1 MSRWGHRRAVATDTS
16 VLPAPTTT
24 KLFERLS
31 PAGFWLILLAFLL
44 PFATISPEC
53 GAQVPLQHTATYTG
67 TQLVTGRNLAPL
79 DARLLELQGSAVR
92 IWATVAA
99 LCAVLGGCL
108 FVMKGAR
115 QMLLYSVLGVI
126 GAAGVLFALLNAT
139 APGYTTGVPP
149 LGEVGFWLISWGFL
163 VLATADEVL
172 LIRRARGP
180 RAPPTAWR
188 VVLRMITGVVLV
200 ALLAVPIVGL
210 ITSSALLIV
219 AAVQATVARGTG
231 LLEWARESN
240 STSLSARTGG
250 LEHPP
255 PILVRADL
263 YSVLAAIGLLSL
275 GTVGLRAVFS

>member
-1 MSRWGHRRAVATDTS
+1 MSRWGHRRAVATETP

-24 KLFERLS
+24 ELIGRLS
-31 PAGFWLILLAFLL
+31 PAGFWLILIAFLL
-44 PFATISPEC
+44 PFATISPAC
-53 GAQVPLQHTATYTG
+53 GATFPLRHTATYTG

-79 DARLLELQGSAVR
+79 DAQLLELQGSAIR

-99 LCAVLGGCL
+99 LCAVLGACL

-115 QMLLYSVLGVI
+115 QMLLSSVLGVI

-139 APGYTTGVPP
+139 APGYDTGVPP

-163 VLATADEVL
+163 VLATTDELL
-172 LIRRARGP
+172 LIHRARGP
-180 RAPPTAWR
+180 RAPPTEWR
-188 VVLRMITGVVLV
+188 VVLRMLTGVVLV

-219 AAVQATVARGTG
+219 AVVQATAARGTG
-231 LLEWARESN
+231 LLDWVRESN

-250 LEHPP
+250 LAHLP

-275 GTVGLRAVFS
+275 GTVALRAVFS